1 MVATRTPIADLS
13 ADGSRVGLIV
23 GWTGADCDHVVI
35 WTPAARA
42 LNRFRKPSTSCPE
55 GVSDLELAGS
65 RAAWA
70 TVSGCGNFCD
80 VKLESATLDNPAPV
94 WVLNDTISHGEQP
107 DYSLRGD
114 GDLLV
119 FNLDGVVRIDS
130 ECGPG
135 HRCKTLRT
143 GPHTF
148 PVESVSGHLI
158 AVREATAVAVLDD
171 QGSLVN
177 VLPFGRNQVKAAR
190 VDGSRVIVARSGV
203 LEIYEIRSALEP
215 ELMRRAVAALQPAD
229 VKRLVDMSEQ
239 MDARVD
245 KPAAGLRARR
255 AFYGELYAFADRPRV
270 RRLILG
276 LRDDVQR
283 YHVLKNV
290 AAALHDHAEIRDC
303 IRVKD
308 AERAAQIHSH
318 HLRRACADLVDV
330 LEREGAL

>member
-1 MVATRTPIADLS
+1 VRDWEDATPDPNATTPGLPRLDRPDVRSIEEVVTTALRDAILS
-13 ADGSRVGLIV
+13 GELRPGERL
-23 GWTGADCDHVVI
+23 
-35 WTPAARA
+35 RQ
-42 LNRFRKPSTSCPE
+42 E
-55 GVSDLELAGS
+55 ELADRLRVS
-65 RAAWA
+65 RIPLRDALRRLEAEGLVQIGPRRGA
-70 TVSGCGNFCD
+70 QVS
-80 VKLESATLDNPAPV
+80 SLDRA
-94 WVLNDTISHGEQP
+94 
-107 DYSLRGD
+107 
-114 GDLLV
+114 
-119 FNLDGVVRIDS
+119 
-130 ECGPG
+130 
-135 HRCKTLRT
+135 
-143 GPHTF
+143 
-148 PVESVSGHLI
+148 
-158 AVREATAVAVLDD
+158 
-171 QGSLVN
+171 
-177 VLPFGRNQVKAAR
+177 
-190 VDGSRVIVARSGV
+190 GV

-245 KPAAGLRARR
+245 KPAEGLRARG